1 MTTNP
6 ADTARADR
14 PNIVLIN
21 PDRHA
26 EHKHRD
32 LVSALEE
39 QHGVSNAMV
48 VQASNPTAKWLDA
61 NHMSALSDQQRASFD
76 NDGVVMLLQHPIDP
90 NFTIPVVAVARAAV
104 EAGVKRVEKE
114 GGGAVGSAQ
123 IAAVIKRLDEMSHRD
138 RSDFFVSAYI
148 DMPNHEEGRGIIAS
162 FTQAELDV
170 ALSNA
175 WATRKFI
182 MLNGRA

>member
-1 MTTNP
+1 MPANP
-6 ADTARADR
+6 TDTARADG
-14 PNIVLIN
+14 PNIVFIN
-21 PDRHA
+21 PDIHA
-26 EHKHRD
+26 EHKQRA
-32 LVSALEE
+32 LISALEE

-48 VQASNPTAKWLDA
+48 VQASNPTAQWLDA

-76 NDGVVMLLQHPIDP
+76 ADGVVMLLQHPIDP

-104 EAGVKRVEKE
+104 EAGVKRVARED
-114 GGGAVGSAQ
+114 GGAVGTTQ

-148 DMPNHEEGRGIIAS
+148 DMPHHEEGRGIIAS

-182 MLNGRA
+182 LLNGKA